1 MSRAFVLRHTAHTA
15 KQVHVHVHVASIS
28 SMILRD
34 KFTRASLSLFDMTL
48 EAHEKLLPV
57 VV

>member
-15 KQVHVHVHVASIS
+15 KQVHVASTS